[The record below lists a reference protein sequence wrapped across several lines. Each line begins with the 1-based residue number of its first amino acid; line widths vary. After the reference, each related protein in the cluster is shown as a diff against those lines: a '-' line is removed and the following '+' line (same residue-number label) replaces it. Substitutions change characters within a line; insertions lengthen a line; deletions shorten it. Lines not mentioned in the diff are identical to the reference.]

1 MNKSCGPRWGKL
13 VYQLPGVITFA
24 YDLRLGSSIPHR
36 KGIFEKY
43 KFCTR
48 SKKFINY
55 PWSPKI
61 PTKCCL
67 GPQNSPKILGLEN
80 LENKNC
86 QDENCNCQDESCMLA
101 SWNRWVDTNIHLD
114 HSSRRESQSMPPQS
128 SSLNIFG
135 FILESHEPLCQ
146 IETKVLGNILV

>member
-1 MNKSCGPRWGKL
+1 MLRPRLIEYPKLLSESNTSNNKFMIFYRKPMPSTRNTIIGPRWGKL

-36 KGIFEKY
+36 KGISEKY
-43 KFCTR
+43 NFCKR
-48 SKKFINY
+48 SRNIINY

-67 GPQNSPKILGLEN
+67 GPQNGPEILGLEN

-86 QDENCNCQDESCMLA
+86 QDENCNCQDESCM
-101 SWNRWVDTNIHLD
+101 
-114 HSSRRESQSMPPQS
+114 
-128 SSLNIFG
+128 
-135 FILESHEPLCQ
+135 
-146 IETKVLGNILV
+146 